1 MARFILWRLVALV
14 LTLLFASFV
23 VFAALSLA
31 PGDPIAFLTG
41 GKTVPPE
48 TVAALKAQYHLDD
61 PLPLAYLHWLG
72 SALHGDFGQS
82 LSSGGENVS
91 TLIAPRIVST
101 LMLVTISSIMILVVG
116 VGTGIVGGLRT
127 GATDTVILTG
137 STIALA
143 IPSFVAAIVLISIFG
158 VNLGWFPVFGPGSGF
173 FDRIYH
179 LFLPAIALSLVWVA
193 YVGRVTRAAVM
204 SESRR
209 EHVQTAISRGIP
221 YPTVV
226 RRHVVRNALIP
237 ITTVAGLTVG
247 GLIAGAAVVEQ
258 AFSTNGLGSYLVN
271 AVQTKDFPVVQAI
284 VLILVASFIIINTI
298 VDLIYMYVD
307 PRLRPT
313 RQKQGSAA

>member
-1 MARFILWRLVALV
+1 MVRFILIRLGALV
-14 LTLLFASFV
+14 VTLILASFV

-48 TVAALKAQYHLDD
+48 TVAALKAQYHLDQS
-61 PLPLAYLHWLG
+61 LPVAYFEWLG
-72 SALHGDFGQS
+72 SVVHGDFGRS
-82 LSSGGENVS
+82 MSAGGEQVS
-91 TLIAPRIVST
+91 TLIAPRVINT
-101 LMLVTISSIMILVVG
+101 LMLVTMSSLMILTVG
-116 VGTGIVGGLRT
+116 IGTGIVGGLRT
-127 GATDTVILTG
+127 GVTDTVILTG

-158 VNLGWFPVFGPGSGF
+158 VNLEWFPVFGPGSGF

-179 LFLPAIALSLVWVA
+179 LFLPAVALSLVWVA

-204 SESRR
+204 SEARR

-221 YPTVV
+221 FPTVV
-226 RRHVVRNALIP
+226 RRHIVRNALIP
-237 ITTVAGLTVG
+237 ITTVAGLTIG

-258 AFSTNGLGSYLVN
+258 AFATNGLGSYLVA

-284 VLILVASFIIINTI
+284 VLILVTAFIVINTI

-313 RQKQGSAA
+313 PGEDRHPA